1 MYRLILVDDEPWAL
15 TGLEEIVPWGELGF
29 EIVGRAAGAEDALRL
44 FDRCDA
50 NAVFT
55 DIRMPKMNGI
65 ELIARIKEIKPET
78 ECVIVSA
85 YSDFETARK
94 ALEYRAAAYITK
106 PLEAKEV
113 RETTL
118 MVKARL
124 DARGM
129 DPILVKTD
137 DPLSLAD
144 TASHIER
151 IVRRRWRC
159 IILSGGLP
167 RIQAPQPIELHLRGA
182 SLYAAFIA
190 TDEKKYPATETEKGT
205 YAFSL
210 WHEDKGELAAM
221 LREASA
227 AGCGGFSYSDHP
239 VVSAIQYYIAQHY
252 RESLSLEDL
261 ASRFNVSGSYLG
273 ELFKK
278 HSAGTV
284 INFVKS
290 VRLENAC
297 RLLEYSSQSLKEIA
311 DETGFNDAG
320 YFNRSFR
327 QRFGQSPI
335 RFRSR
340 YANGNAHYRPD
351 FHLR

>member
-15 TGLEEIVPWGELGF
+15 TGLEEIIPWEELGF
-29 EIVGRAAGAEDALRL
+29 EIAGRSASAEDALRL

-50 NAVFT
+50 DAVFT
-55 DIRMPKMNGI
+55 DIRMPKMSGI

-94 ALEYRAAAYITK
+94 ALEYRAAAYVTK
-106 PLEAKEV
+106 PLEAEEVKETAL
-113 RETTL
+113 R
-118 MVKARL
+118 VKARL
-124 DARGM
+124 DARGA

-144 TASHIER
+144 TASRLEKIIRH
-151 IVRRRWRC
+151 RWRAVV
-159 IILSGGLP
+159 LSGGPP
-167 RIQAPQPIELHLRGA
+167 RIQARQLIKLHLRGA
-182 SLYAAFIA
+182 SLHAALIA
-190 TDEKKYPATETEKGT
+190 ADEKNYPVMEAEKGT

-210 WHEDKGELAAM
+210 WHEDSGELAAM

-261 ASRFNVSGSYLG
+261 ASRFNISGSYLG

-278 HSAGTV
+278 HSADTV

-297 RLLEYSSQSLKEIA
+297 RLLEYSSQSLKEIV

-335 RFRSR
+335 RFRSSR
-340 YANGNAHYRPD
+340 ANDHFRPD